1 MRSKPAALTSSFF
14 FSSSRRRWRELPYLL
29 YVIRVVVYT
38 RVLREGRE
46 YATYLFSTR
55 VPIEIEKDGFA
66 ATRTKQDARTDKGIW
81 KIPNGTYFLDA
92 TRFFASASSFLVIAS
107 DANSM
112 SSNLRLIISGASAA
126 SFRPPNQAA
135 ASTEYD
141 PSRRGEGGGEEG
153 GRRAQE
159 GGRDGVGRVRGAE
172 EV

>member
-1 MRSKPAALTSSFF
+1 M
-14 FSSSRRRWRELPYLL
+14 ELPYLL

-55 VPIEIEKDGFA
+55 VPIEIEKDTFA
-66 ATRTKQDARTDKGIW
+66 ATQGPSRTQGRTKESG

-141 PSRRGEGGGEEG
+141 PSRRGEGGGGGG
-153 GRRAQE
+153 GRA
-159 GGRDGVGRVRGAE
+159 
-172 EV
+172 